1 MKKKMSDDFSSAGF
15 ELYQKAQQS
24 YLSFKDLLLERL
36 CDRHKDLGRNHDLT
50 EFVFKIKDIPRK
62 TADGGFGIDA
72 AGGDAL
78 NYRLL
83 KFENEDHFISVDL
96 SKGEFRLT
104 QLGIDYCKES

>member
-1 MKKKMSDDFSSAGF
+1 MSDDFSRAGL
-15 ELYQKAQQS
+15 ELYKKAQKY

-36 CDRHKDLGRNHDLT
+36 CDKHKDLSRNQDLT
-50 EFVFKIKDIPRK
+50 EFVFEIQDIPK
-62 TADGGFGIDA
+62 KIADGGFGIDA

-96 SKGEFRLT
+96 IKGQFRLT
-104 QLGIDYCKES
+104 QLGIDYCKKS